1 MAIDYHGVFPCKVR
15 ESVPDEGLLQM
26 QKARSRALAALEAA
40 RSDPSLSAQPPESIA
55 IKVVVLR
62 PDGPEEVTTTAAEL
76 LQQAAQLTELAI
88 HCGDCPANVRKTDF
102 GCGGAIHYP
111 LSEKG
116 ERWLLSRLPAN
127 MKSPAGQ
134 MLRKA
139 IENFQFDGAP
149 IRKLRGNPQFCA
161 SSVPQVRRWGRFFAG
176 KFHVTSDQILHMAF
190 GVGSLQS
197 MHAKLL
203 AYFLGYLDD
212 RFELSGDSADL
223 VRPEDDQTTLEFKF
237 FLAVAALAGTSDI
250 PVHIDA

>member
-15 ESVPDEGLLQM
+15 ESVPDEELLRM
-26 QKARSRALAALEAA
+26 QKARHRALAAIETA
-40 RSDPSLSAQPPESIA
+40 RSDPSRSDQAPESIA

-62 PDGPEEVTTTAAEL
+62 PDGPEEVTTTAVEL
-76 LQQAAQLTELAI
+76 LQQAAPLTELAI
-88 HCGDCPANVRKTDF
+88 HCNHCPANIRATDF

-116 ERWLLSRLPAN
+116 EQWLLSRLPADI
-127 MKSPAGQ
+127 KSPAGQ

-139 IENFQFDGAP
+139 IEDFKFDGAP
-149 IRKLRGNPQFCA
+149 ISKARGNPQF
-161 SSVPQVRRWGRFFAG
+161 SESREPQVRHWGRFFAG

-190 GVGSLQS
+190 GVGSLQP

-203 AYFLGYLDD
+203 TYFLGYLND
-212 RFELSGDSADL
+212 RFEFVGDSANL
-223 VRPEDDQTTLEFKF
+223 VQPGDDQTTLELKF
-237 FLAVAALAGTSDI
+237 FLIVAALAGTSDI